1 MLYERDFVTFIGS
14 QVYEESNIKS
24 IVLVMKKVA
33 FFLVTVALGKEPESY
48 SELRKTVNV
57 KF

>member
-1 MLYERDFVTFIGS
+1 
-14 QVYEESNIKS
+14 
-24 IVLVMKKVA
+24 MKKVA

-48 SELRKTVNV
+48 AELRKTVNV

>member
-1 MLYERDFVTFIGS
+1 VLYERDFVTFIGS

-24 IVLVMKKVA
+24 TVLVMKKVA

>member
-24 IVLVMKKVA
+24 TVLVMKKVA